1 MTAPRLPCSG
11 KRLVLA
17 LAMTLSL
24 VQMAAAQQAKP
35 GYRLGERLPAA
46 PADAKPAQTYRT
58 VDWDA
63 LLPKG
68 WDPAAELKGLDF
80 ATLKDGDPRAM
91 EAMARMQEMWD
102 NAPLNP
108 ALDNT
113 RVRIAGFVVPLE
125 RRGNLIYEFLLVP
138 YFGACIHLPPPPAN
152 QIIHVFPAKPV
163 PEATAAEPVWIS
175 GAIESGRSKTNMGSA
190 GYRLNADAVAP
201 FNRKR

>member
-1 MTAPRLPCSG
+1 MPAPLIPLCAMQV
-11 KRLVLA
+11 VLA
-17 LAMTLSL
+17 IVMTFLPVHTAS
-24 VQMAAAQQAKP
+24 AQQAKP
-35 GYRLGERLPAA
+35 GYRLGERLPATTST
-46 PADAKPAQTYRT
+46 AKQGPVYRA

-102 NAPLNP
+102 NAPLNT

-125 RRGNLIYEFLLVP
+125 RRGSLIHEFLLVP

-163 PEATAAEPVWIS
+163 PEAIAAEPVWIS
-175 GAIESGRSKTNMGSA
+175 GAIESGRSRTDRGSA
-190 GYRLNADAVAP
+190 GYRLNADAVVP
-201 FNRKR
+201 YDRKR

>member
-1 MTAPRLPCSG
+1 MPAIPLPPFTM
-11 KRLVLA
+11 RLVLA
-17 LAMTLSL
+17 LAMTFSL
-24 VQMAAAQQAKP
+24 IGAAPAQQARP

-46 PADAKPAQTYRT
+46 PPDAKQIPAYRT
-58 VDWDA
+58 IDWDA
-63 LLPKG
+63 LMPKG

-91 EAMARMQEMWD
+91 EAMARMQDIWD

-108 ALDNT
+108 ALDNA

-163 PEATAAEPVWIS
+163 PEATTADAVWIS

-190 GYRLNADAVAP
+190 GYRLNADAVVPYA
-201 FNRKR
+201 RKR